1 MLSISSHVRV
11 FLARDPVDMR
21 KSFHGLTALTESV
34 LKQDPLSGHLFVFI
48 NRRRDRIK
56 LLYWGGTGFC
66 IWYQQLEKGSF
77 QLPDVVTADGQEGIE
92 ITASQLSYFKEVI
105 AKEDETGETQMA
117 IASEPPRLINS
128 CYAGPSLLALIA
140 TNRFSDHVPYYRDE
154 DILSRLGFRIHRST
168 QCRWMQSV
176 AVTPLVDLK
185 YLHDVFKR
193 LPSATSEETTTPTQ
207 FLLTLNLRRW
217 HLHDQ

>member
-77 QLPDVVTADGQEGIE
+77 QLPDVVTADEQEGLE
-92 ITASQLSYFKEVI
+92 ITTSQLSLILAGIDLRSVRQRPRYQLPVDRLAASYPEV
-105 AKEDETGETQMA
+105 A
-117 IASEPPRLINS
+117 
-128 CYAGPSLLALIA
+128 LA
-140 TNRFSDHVPYYRDE
+140 
-154 DILSRLGFRIHRST
+154 
-168 QCRWMQSV
+168 
-176 AVTPLVDLK
+176 
-185 YLHDVFKR
+185 
-193 LPSATSEETTTPTQ
+193 
-207 FLLTLNLRRW
+207 
-217 HLHDQ
+217 